1 MQHDC
6 CCSPDL
12 YVELVGGPL
21 DGLLL
26 DVTGWDPKDIVDGAV
41 LMSDH
46 GVFGPAGLSGYE
58 PADGGDG
65 CGLGRFVWRGDVPQ
79 AHPSTRRHPGAALP
93 KSVPVILGR
102 TWGWGSPSG
111 G

>member
-1 MQHDC
+1 MERRVYGCEPGDPGPVPGHA
-6 CCSPDL
+6 

-46 GVFGPAGLSGYE
+46 GCSAPRAVTRSGHGPI
-58 PADGGDG
+58 P
-65 CGLGRFVWRGDVPQ
+65 
-79 AHPSTRRHPGAALP
+79 
-93 KSVPVILGR
+93 
-102 TWGWGSPSG
+102 
-111 G
+111 